1 MKPFDRRIPAAL
13 TALVLAGQL
22 CLPTAALSVS
32 TTASPEGDVSIT
44 QAFPDRALQS
54 WLMKQSNLNGM
65 GADGVLTQQERLSV
79 THLDLSGLNLTN
91 LAGLEL
97 FPNLQS
103 LDCSNNQLTSLDLSG
118 NPALEH
124 VNCAFNRL
132 TTLDLSQN
140 QKLIS
145 LNCEMNLLTSL
156 NLTGCGKLTA
166 LYARNNLLPSLDLSG
181 CGSLEY
187 VELVDNRLTAIDLSN
202 LSNLQFIH
210 LTDNRLTSLDLSHN
224 RKLQGGGFMAEY
236 NQLASVTL
244 PNLSGLTVPLENF
257 SQQNPQPGYDQVG
270 WYLDPQGDTPVS
282 DSLSAQGQTLYSK
295 PIANQYTIY
304 FSANGGSGSMSP
316 LSARW
321 DSALNLTPNAFYRP
335 GYTFSH
341 WSTQPQK
348 EATTYQDEEEVLNLA
363 GEKNNGERV
372 TLYARWTPN
381 QYTVVLNANGGTGDD
396 VSLEA
401 TYGQS
406 LTLTPN
412 AFEKDDKEFAGWSL
426 TSGGPVR
433 YPDSAQVQDLTTQS
447 GGSVTLYAVWR
458 TPLSEV
464 QKPYLAELEQA
475 FQCYSSGRSAQYTTE
490 DWDTLSA
497 AYDNGVEAI
506 RAADTEEAMA
516 AARDEAIYAMEAVST
531 LEQRVEEVTGAW
543 QREHSAALTYLSSR
557 RLDESNAQSA
567 LYLAQEAMAALSEER
582 LGEACALS
590 SPEDR
595 ALVVSAASAQL
606 QEKGAQLLALEQS
619 AQWVLSL
626 DGLSQLPMEQTT
638 GELLDRY
645 QNALSAWAGVKDTLG
660 TMISSSLPNA
670 LEARYELA
678 GQKRSAAQS
687 LETAYHQLDQSL
699 YSDKGQAALAQ
710 ALSNGLSAIQSA
722 ASTAQTQESRKAAWD
737 LISQIPTA
745 DQEATQPIPPVTP
758 DPPAG
763 GGSSGGGSSSGG
775 SGGGAGGGGATETPE
790 TPNTTVTD
798 EKTGATAQVT
808 TDDKGTVTAQVTLPQ
823 GVKRATLHIPAQ
835 VSPSTVA
842 MVVKEDGSREILR
855 KSVPTQDGLAVQV
868 TESCQ
873 IQLVDNSAAFADVA
887 QDAWFSTA
895 VQFTASRELFSGVGD
910 GRFAPQDSMSRAM
923 LVTVLYQL
931 ENRPQTSTEGT
942 FSDVAQDAWYHDAA
956 LWAQEQ
962 GITGG
967 SGDGSFSPNASITRE
982 SLALMLYRSAQ
993 SLGVTGKEGQ
1003 SLDGFA
1009 DHGSVSPWAQQA
1021 MEWAYANGILS
1032 GNDKGQLA
1040 PQADSSRAEV
1050 SAMLSRFVE
1059 LVTL

>member
-22 CLPTAALSVS
+22 CLPTAALSLS
-32 TTASPEGDVSIT
+32 TAASPEGDVSIT

-54 WLMKQSNLNGM
+54 WLMKQGNLGGM

-156 NLTGCGKLTA
+156 NLSGCGKLTA
-166 LYARNNLLPSLDLSG
+166 LFARNNLLPSLELSD
-181 CGSLEY
+181 CSSLEY
-187 VELVDNRLTAIDLSN
+187 VELVDNRLTHIDLSS
-202 LSNLQFIH
+202 LSNLHFIH

-224 RKLQGGGFMAEY
+224 LKLQNGGFMAEY
-236 NQLASVTL
+236 NQLTSVTL

-257 SQQNPQPGYDQVG
+257 SQQNPQPGYSQVA
-270 WYLDPQGDTPVS
+270 WYLDPQGSAPAS
-282 DSLSAQGQTLYSK
+282 DSLTAEGQTLYSK

-316 LSARW
+316 LSAQW
-321 DSALNLTPNAFYRP
+321 DSAVKLTPNGFSRP

-348 EATTYQDEEEVLNLA
+348 DATTYQNEQEVENLA

-406 LTLTPN
+406 LTLTAN

-426 TSGGPVR
+426 TSNGPVR
-433 YPDSAQVQDLTTQS
+433 YPDNAQVQDLTTQS

-475 FQCYSSGRSAQYTTE
+475 FQSYSSGRSAQYTTE

-497 AYDNGVEAI
+497 AL
-506 RAADTEEAMA
+506 
-516 AARDEAIYAMEAVST
+516 S
-531 LEQRVEEVTGAW
+531 
-543 QREHSAALTYLSSR
+543 YLSSR
-557 RLDESNAQSA
+557 RLNESNAQSA
-567 LYLAQEAMAALSEER
+567 LDLAQEAMAALSEER
-582 LGEACALS
+582 LSEATSLS

-595 ALVVSAASAQL
+595 ALVVGAASAQL
-606 QEKGAQLLALEQS
+606 QEKGAQLLTLEQS

-626 DGLSQLPMEQTT
+626 DGLSQLPMENTT
-638 GELLDRY
+638 GEMLDYY

-660 TMISSSLPNA
+660 TMISSSLPTA
-670 LEARYELA
+670 LEQRYELA
-678 GQKRSAAQS
+678 SQKRSAAQS

-710 ALSNGLSAIQSA
+710 ALSNGLSAIQST

-763 GGSSGGGSSSGG
+763 GGSTGGGSAGG
-775 SGGGAGGGGATETPE
+775 SGSTGGAGGGAGSGGATETPS
-790 TPNTTVTD
+790 TTVTD
-798 EKTGATAQVT
+798 EKTGATAQVA

-823 GVKRATLHIPAQ
+823 GVKRATLNIPAK

-855 KSVPTQDGLAVQV
+855 KSVPTKDGLAVQV
-868 TESCQ
+868 TGSCK

-910 GRFAPQDSMSRAM
+910 NHFAPQNSMSRAM

-931 ENRPQTSTEGT
+931 ENRPQTANTGS

-956 LWAQEQ
+956 LWAQQQ

-967 SGDGSFSPNASITRE
+967 SGDGSFSPDASISRE

-993 SLGVTGKEGQ
+993 SLGVAGKEGQ
-1003 SLDGFA
+1003 SLDSFA
-1009 DHGSVSPWAQQA
+1009 DHGSVSPWAKQA

-1032 GNDKGQLA
+1032 GNDNG
-1040 PQADSSRAEV
+1040 
-1050 SAMLSRFVE
+1050 
-1059 LVTL
+1059 

>member
-22 CLPTAALSVS
+22 CLPTAALSA
-32 TTASPEGDVSIT
+32 TTSASPEGDVSIT

-54 WLMKQSNLNGM
+54 WLMKQSNLGGM

-79 THLDLSGLNLTN
+79 THLDLSGLNLTS
-91 LAGLEL
+91 LSGLEL

-103 LDCSNNQLTSLDLSG
+103 LDCSNNQLTALDLSG

-140 QKLIS
+140 HKLIS

-156 NLTGCGKLTA
+156 NLSGCSKLTA
-166 LYARNNLLPSLDLSG
+166 LFARNNLLPSLDLSN

-187 VELVDNRLTAIDLSN
+187 VELVDNRLTSIDLSS
-202 LSNLQFIH
+202 LSNLHFIH
-210 LTDNRLTSLDLSHN
+210 LTDNRLTTLDLSHN
-224 RKLQGGGFMAEY
+224 LKLQNGGFMAEY
-236 NQLASVTL
+236 NQLTSVTL
-244 PNLSGLTVPLENF
+244 PNFSGLTVPLENF
-257 SQQNPQPGYDQVG
+257 SQQNPQPGYSQVA
-270 WYLDPQGDTPVS
+270 WYLDPQGSSPAS
-282 DSLSAQGQTLYSK
+282 DSLSAEGQTLYSK

-316 LSARW
+316 QSAQW
-321 DSALNLTPNAFYRP
+321 DSPVKLTTNNFSRP

-348 EATTYQDEEEVLNLA
+348 DATTYQDEQEVQNLA

-396 VSLEA
+396 VSLDA

-406 LTLTPN
+406 LTLTAN
-412 AFEKDDKEFAGWSL
+412 SFEKDDKEFAGWSL
-426 TSGGPVR
+426 TSNGPVR

-464 QKPYLAELEQA
+464 QKPYLAQLEQA
-475 FQCYSSGRSAQYTTE
+475 FQSYSSGRSAQYTTE

-497 AYDNGVEAI
+497 AYDKGAEDI
-506 RAADTEEAMA
+506 RAAQTEDAMA
-516 AARDEAIYAMEAVST
+516 AARDEAIHAMEAVST
-531 LEQRVEEVTGAW
+531 LEKRVNEVTGAW
-543 QREHSAALTYLSSR
+543 QREHSAALSYLSSR

-567 LYLAQEAMAALSEER
+567 LDLAQEAMAALSEER
-582 LGEACALS
+582 LSEATSLS
-590 SPEDR
+590 SSEDR
-595 ALVVSAASAQL
+595 ALVVGAASAQL
-606 QEKGAQLLALEQS
+606 QEKGAQLLTLEQS

-626 DGLSQLPMEQTT
+626 DGLSQLPMEKTT

-660 TMISSSLPNA
+660 TMVSSSLPSA
-670 LEARYELA
+670 LEQRYELA

-699 YSDKGQAALAQ
+699 YSAKGQAALAQ

-722 ASTAQTQESRKAAWD
+722 SSTAQTKESRKAAWD

-745 DQEATQPIPPVTP
+745 DQEATQPIPPVN
-758 DPPAG
+758 PPAG
-763 GGSSGGGSSSGG
+763 GGSAGG
-775 SGGGAGGGGATETPE
+775 SGSTGGGATETPE

-798 EKTGATAQVT
+798 EKTGATAQVS

-823 GVKRATLHIPAQ
+823 GVKRATLNIPAK

-855 KSVPTQDGLAVQV
+855 KSVPTKDGLAVQV
-868 TESCQ
+868 TGSCK

-895 VQFTASRELFSGVGD
+895 VQFTASRELFSGVGE

-931 ENRPQTSTEGT
+931 ENRPQTANTGS

-956 LWAQEQ
+956 LWAQQQ

-967 SGDGSFSPNASITRE
+967 SGDGSFSPNASISRE

-993 SLGVTGKEGQ
+993 SLGVAGKEGQ
-1003 SLDGFA
+1003 SLDNFA
-1009 DHGSVSPWAQQA
+1009 DHGSVSPWAKQA

>member
-1 MKPFDRRIPAAL
+1 MKPIDRRIPAAL

-22 CLPTAALSVS
+22 CLPTAALSLS
-32 TTASPEGDVSIT
+32 TAASPEGDVSIT
-44 QAFPDRALQS
+44 QAFPDCALQS
-54 WLMKQSNLNGM
+54 WLMKQGNLGGM

-156 NLTGCGKLTA
+156 NLSGCGKLTA
-166 LYARNNLLPSLDLSG
+166 LFARNNLLPSLELSD
-181 CGSLEY
+181 CSSLEY
-187 VELVDNRLTAIDLSN
+187 VELVDNRLTHIDLSS
-202 LSNLQFIH
+202 LSNLHFIH

-224 RKLQGGGFMAEY
+224 LKLLNGGFMAEY
-236 NQLASVTL
+236 NQLTSVTL
-244 PNLSGLTVPLENF
+244 PNHSGLTVPLENF
-257 SQQNPQPGYDQVG
+257 SQQNPQPGYSQVA
-270 WYLDPQGDTPVS
+270 WYLDPQGSAPAS
-282 DSLSAQGQTLYSK
+282 DSLTAEGQTLYSK

-304 FSANGGSGSMSP
+304 FSANGGSGSNYT
-316 LSARW
+316 LSAPC
-321 DSALNLTPNAFYRP
+321 DTTLTLTPNGFSRP

-348 EATTYQDEEEVLNLA
+348 DATTYQNEQEVENLA

-406 LTLTPN
+406 LTLTAN
-412 AFEKDDKEFAGWSL
+412 SFEKDDKEFAGWSL
-426 TSGGPVR
+426 TSNGPVR
-433 YPDSAQVQDLTTQS
+433 YPDNAQVQDLTTQS

-475 FQCYSSGRSAQYTTE
+475 FQSYSSGRSAQYTTE

-497 AYDNGVEAI
+497 AYD
-506 RAADTEEAMA
+506 
-516 AARDEAIYAMEAVST
+516 
-531 LEQRVEEVTGAW
+531 
-543 QREHSAALTYLSSR
+543 
-557 RLDESNAQSA
+557 
-567 LYLAQEAMAALSEER
+567 
-582 LGEACALS
+582 
-590 SPEDR
+590 
-595 ALVVSAASAQL
+595 
-606 QEKGAQLLALEQS
+606 
-619 AQWVLSL
+619 
-626 DGLSQLPMEQTT
+626 
-638 GELLDRY
+638 
-645 QNALSAWAGVKDTLG
+645 
-660 TMISSSLPNA
+660 
-670 LEARYELA
+670 
-678 GQKRSAAQS
+678 
-687 LETAYHQLDQSL
+687 
-699 YSDKGQAALAQ
+699 
-710 ALSNGLSAIQSA
+710 
-722 ASTAQTQESRKAAWD
+722 
-737 LISQIPTA
+737 
-745 DQEATQPIPPVTP
+745 
-758 DPPAG
+758 
-763 GGSSGGGSSSGG
+763 
-775 SGGGAGGGGATETPE
+775 
-790 TPNTTVTD
+790 
-798 EKTGATAQVT
+798 
-808 TDDKGTVTAQVTLPQ
+808 KGTVTAQVTLPQ
-823 GVKRATLHIPAQ
+823 GVKRATLNIPAK

-855 KSVPTQDGLAVQV
+855 KSLPTKDGLAVQV
-868 TESCQ
+868 TGSCK

-910 GRFAPQDSMSRAM
+910 NHFAPQDSMSRAM

-931 ENRPQTSTEGT
+931 ENRPQTANTGS

-956 LWAQEQ
+956 LWAQQQ

-967 SGDGSFSPNASITRE
+967 SGDGSFSPDASISRE

-993 SLGVTGKEGQ
+993 SLGVAGKEGQ
-1003 SLDGFA
+1003 SLDSFA
-1009 DHGSVSPWAQQA
+1009 DHSSVSPWAKQA

-1032 GNDKGQLA
+1032 GNDNGQLA

>member
-1 MKPFDRRIPAAL
+1 
-13 TALVLAGQL
+13 
-22 CLPTAALSVS
+22 
-32 TTASPEGDVSIT
+32 
-44 QAFPDRALQS
+44 
-54 WLMKQSNLNGM
+54 
-65 GADGVLTQQERLSV
+65 
-79 THLDLSGLNLTN
+79 
-91 LAGLEL
+91 
-97 FPNLQS
+97 
-103 LDCSNNQLTSLDLSG
+103 
-118 NPALEH
+118 
-124 VNCAFNRL
+124 
-132 TTLDLSQN
+132 
-140 QKLIS
+140 
-145 LNCEMNLLTSL
+145 
-156 NLTGCGKLTA
+156 
-166 LYARNNLLPSLDLSG
+166 
-181 CGSLEY
+181 
-187 VELVDNRLTAIDLSN
+187 
-202 LSNLQFIH
+202 
-210 LTDNRLTSLDLSHN
+210 
-224 RKLQGGGFMAEY
+224 MAEY
-236 NQLASVTL
+236 NQLTSVTL
-244 PNLSGLTVPLENF
+244 PNLPGLTVPLENF
-257 SQQNPQPGYDQVG
+257 SQQNPQPGYSQVA
-270 WYLDPQGDTPVS
+270 WYLDPQGSAPAS
-282 DSLSAQGQTLYSK
+282 DSLTAEGQTLYSK

-316 LSARW
+316 LSAQW
-321 DSALNLTPNAFYRP
+321 DSAVKLTPNGFSRP

-348 EATTYQDEEEVLNLA
+348 DTTTYQNEQEVENLA

-372 TLYARWTPN
+372 TLYARWIPN

-406 LTLTPN
+406 LTLTAN

-426 TSGGPVR
+426 TSNGPVR
-433 YPDSAQVQDLTTQS
+433 YPDNAQVQDLTTQS

-475 FQCYSSGRSAQYTTE
+475 FQSYSSGRSAQYTTE

-497 AYDNGVEAI
+497 AYDKGAEDI
-506 RAADTEEAMA
+506 RAAQTEDAMA
-516 AARDEAIYAMEAVST
+516 AARDEAIHAMEAVST
-531 LEQRVEEVTGAW
+531 LEERVNEVTGAW
-543 QREHSAALTYLSSR
+543 QREHSAALSYLSSR
-557 RLDESNAQSA
+557 RLNESNAQSA
-567 LYLAQEAMAALSEER
+567 LDLAQEAMAALSEER
-582 LGEACALS
+582 LSEATSLS

-595 ALVVSAASAQL
+595 ALVVGAASAQL
-606 QEKGAQLLALEQS
+606 QEKGAQLLTLEQS

-626 DGLSQLPMEQTT
+626 D
-638 GELLDRY
+638 
-645 QNALSAWAGVKDTLG
+645 
-660 TMISSSLPNA
+660 
-670 LEARYELA
+670 
-678 GQKRSAAQS
+678 
-687 LETAYHQLDQSL
+687 
-699 YSDKGQAALAQ
+699 
-710 ALSNGLSAIQSA
+710 GLSAIQSA

-763 GGSSGGGSSSGG
+763 GGSTGGGSAGG
-775 SGGGAGGGGATETPE
+775 SGSTGGAGGGASSGGATETPS
-790 TPNTTVTD
+790 TTVTD
-798 EKTGATAQVT
+798 EKTGAT
-808 TDDKGTVTAQVTLPQ
+808 LS
-823 GVKRATLHIPAQ
+823 IPAK

-855 KSVPTQDGLAVQV
+855 KSVPTKDGLAVQV
-868 TESCQ
+868 TGSCK

-910 GRFAPQDSMSRAM
+910 NHFAPQDSMSRAM

-931 ENRPQTSTEGT
+931 ENRPQTANTGS

-956 LWAQEQ
+956 LWAQQQ

-967 SGDGSFSPNASITRE
+967 SGDGSFSPDASISRE

-993 SLGVTGKEGQ
+993 SLGVAGKEGQ
-1003 SLDGFA
+1003 SLDSFA
-1009 DHGSVSPWAQQA
+1009 DHGSVSPWAKQA

-1032 GNDKGQLA
+1032 GNDNGQLA

>member
-1 MKPFDRRIPAAL
+1 
-13 TALVLAGQL
+13 
-22 CLPTAALSVS
+22 
-32 TTASPEGDVSIT
+32 
-44 QAFPDRALQS
+44 
-54 WLMKQSNLNGM
+54 
-65 GADGVLTQQERLSV
+65 
-79 THLDLSGLNLTN
+79 
-91 LAGLEL
+91 
-97 FPNLQS
+97 
-103 LDCSNNQLTSLDLSG
+103 
-118 NPALEH
+118 
-124 VNCAFNRL
+124 
-132 TTLDLSQN
+132 
-140 QKLIS
+140 
-145 LNCEMNLLTSL
+145 MNLLTSL
-156 NLTGCGKLTA
+156 NLSGCGKLTA
-166 LYARNNLLPSLDLSG
+166 LFARNNLLPSLELSD
-181 CGSLEY
+181 CSSLEY
-187 VELVDNRLTAIDLSN
+187 VELVDNRLTHIDLSS
-202 LSNLQFIH
+202 LSNLHFIH

-224 RKLQGGGFMAEY
+224 LKLQNGGFMAEY
-236 NQLASVTL
+236 NQLTSVTL

-257 SQQNPQPGYDQVG
+257 SQQNPQPGYSQVA
-270 WYLDPQGDTPVS
+270 WYLDPQGSAPAS
-282 DSLSAQGQTLYSK
+282 DSLTAEGQTLYSK

-316 LSARW
+316 LSAQW
-321 DSALNLTPNAFYRP
+321 DSAVKLTPNGFSRP

-348 EATTYQDEEEVLNLA
+348 DATTYQNEQEVENLA

-406 LTLTPN
+406 LTLTAN

-426 TSGGPVR
+426 TSNGPVR
-433 YPDSAQVQDLTTQS
+433 YPDNAQVQDLTTQS

-475 FQCYSSGRSAQYTTE
+475 FQSYSSGRSAQYTTE

-497 AYDNGVEAI
+497 AL
-506 RAADTEEAMA
+506 
-516 AARDEAIYAMEAVST
+516 S
-531 LEQRVEEVTGAW
+531 
-543 QREHSAALTYLSSR
+543 YLSSR
-557 RLDESNAQSA
+557 RLNESNAQSA
-567 LYLAQEAMAALSEER
+567 LDLAQEAMAALSEER
-582 LGEACALS
+582 LSEATSLS

-595 ALVVSAASAQL
+595 ALVVGAASAQL
-606 QEKGAQLLALEQS
+606 QEKGAQLLTLEQS

-626 DGLSQLPMEQTT
+626 DGLSQLPMENTT
-638 GELLDRY
+638 GEMLDYY

-660 TMISSSLPNA
+660 TMISSSLPTA
-670 LEARYELA
+670 LEQRYELA
-678 GQKRSAAQS
+678 SQKRSAAQS

-745 DQEATQPIPPVTP
+745 DQEATQPISPVTP

-763 GGSSGGGSSSGG
+763 GGSTGGGSAGG
-775 SGGGAGGGGATETPE
+775 SGSTGGAGGGAGSGGATETPS
-790 TPNTTVTD
+790 TTVTD
-798 EKTGATAQVT
+798 EKTGATAQVA

-823 GVKRATLHIPAQ
+823 GVKRATLNIPAK

-855 KSVPTQDGLAVQV
+855 KSVPTKDGLAVQV
-868 TESCQ
+868 TGSCK

-887 QDAWFSTA
+887 QDAW
-895 VQFTASRELFSGVGD
+895 
-910 GRFAPQDSMSRAM
+910 
-923 LVTVLYQL
+923 
-931 ENRPQTSTEGT
+931 
-942 FSDVAQDAWYHDAA
+942 YHDAA
-956 LWAQEQ
+956 LWAQHQ

-967 SGDGSFSPNASITRE
+967 SGDGSFSPDASISRE

-993 SLGVTGKEGQ
+993 SLGVAGKEGQ
-1003 SLDGFA
+1003 SLDSFA
-1009 DHGSVSPWAQQA
+1009 DHGSVSPWAKQA

>member
-1 MKPFDRRIPAAL
+1 
-13 TALVLAGQL
+13 
-22 CLPTAALSVS
+22 
-32 TTASPEGDVSIT
+32 
-44 QAFPDRALQS
+44 
-54 WLMKQSNLNGM
+54 
-65 GADGVLTQQERLSV
+65 
-79 THLDLSGLNLTN
+79 
-91 LAGLEL
+91 
-97 FPNLQS
+97 
-103 LDCSNNQLTSLDLSG
+103 
-118 NPALEH
+118 
-124 VNCAFNRL
+124 
-132 TTLDLSQN
+132 
-140 QKLIS
+140 
-145 LNCEMNLLTSL
+145 MNLLTSL
-156 NLTGCGKLTA
+156 NLSGCGKLTA
-166 LYARNNLLPSLDLSG
+166 LFARNNLLPSLELSD
-181 CGSLEY
+181 CSSLEY
-187 VELVDNRLTAIDLSN
+187 VELVDNRLTHIDLSS
-202 LSNLQFIH
+202 LSNLHFIH

-224 RKLQGGGFMAEY
+224 LKLQNGGFMAEY
-236 NQLASVTL
+236 NQLTSVTL

-257 SQQNPQPGYDQVG
+257 SQQNPQPGYSQVA
-270 WYLDPQGDTPVS
+270 WYLDPQGSAPAS
-282 DSLSAQGQTLYSK
+282 DSLTAEGQTLYSK

-316 LSARW
+316 LSAQW
-321 DSALNLTPNAFYRP
+321 DSAVKLTPNGFSRP

-348 EATTYQDEEEVLNLA
+348 DTTTYQNEQEVENLA

-406 LTLTPN
+406 LTLTAN

-426 TSGGPVR
+426 TSNGPVR
-433 YPDSAQVQDLTTQS
+433 YPDNAQVQDLTTQS

-475 FQCYSSGRSAQYTTE
+475 FQSYSSGRSAQYTTE

-497 AYDNGVEAI
+497 AYDKGAENI
-506 RAADTEEAMA
+506 RAAQTEDAMA
-516 AARDEAIYAMEAVST
+516 AARDEAIHAMEAVST
-531 LEQRVEEVTGAW
+531 LEERVNEVTGAW
-543 QREHSAALTYLSSR
+543 QREHSAALSYLSSR
-557 RLDESNAQSA
+557 RLNESNAQSA
-567 LYLAQEAMAALSEER
+567 LDLAQEAMATLSEER
-582 LGEACALS
+582 LSEATSLS

-595 ALVVSAASAQL
+595 ALVVGAASAQL
-606 QEKGAQLLALEQS
+606 QEKGAQLLTLEQS

-626 DGLSQLPMEQTT
+626 DGLSQLPMENTT
-638 GELLDRY
+638 GEMLDYY

-660 TMISSSLPNA
+660 TMISSSLPSA
-670 LEARYELA
+670 LEQRYELA
-678 GQKRSAAQS
+678 SQKHSAAQS

-699 YSDKGQAALAQ
+699 YSDKSQAALAQ

-763 GGSSGGGSSSGG
+763 GGSTGGGSAGG
-775 SGGGAGGGGATETPE
+775 SGSTGGAGGGAGSGGATETPS
-790 TPNTTVTD
+790 TTVTD
-798 EKTGATAQVT
+798 EKTGATAQVA

-823 GVKRATLHIPAQ
+823 GVKRATLNIPAK

-855 KSVPTQDGLAVQV
+855 KSVPTKDGLAVQV
-868 TESCQ
+868 TGSCK

-910 GRFAPQDSMSRAM
+910 NHFAPQDSMSRAM

-931 ENRPQTSTEGT
+931 ENRPQTANTGS

-956 LWAQEQ
+956 LWAQHQ

-967 SGDGSFSPNASITRE
+967 SGDGSFSPDASISRE

-993 SLGVTGKEGQ
+993 SLGVAGKEGQ
-1003 SLDGFA
+1003 SLDSFA
-1009 DHGSVSPWAQQA
+1009 DHGSVSPWAKQA

>member
-1 MKPFDRRIPAAL
+1 
-13 TALVLAGQL
+13 
-22 CLPTAALSVS
+22 
-32 TTASPEGDVSIT
+32 
-44 QAFPDRALQS
+44 
-54 WLMKQSNLNGM
+54 
-65 GADGVLTQQERLSV
+65 
-79 THLDLSGLNLTN
+79 
-91 LAGLEL
+91 
-97 FPNLQS
+97 
-103 LDCSNNQLTSLDLSG
+103 
-118 NPALEH
+118 
-124 VNCAFNRL
+124 
-132 TTLDLSQN
+132 
-140 QKLIS
+140 
-145 LNCEMNLLTSL
+145 MNLLTSL
-156 NLTGCGKLTA
+156 NLSGCGKLTA
-166 LYARNNLLPSLDLSG
+166 LFARNNLLPSLELSD
-181 CGSLEY
+181 CSSLEY
-187 VELVDNRLTAIDLSN
+187 VELVDNRLTHIDLSS
-202 LSNLQFIH
+202 LSNLHFIH

-224 RKLQGGGFMAEY
+224 LKLQNGGFMAEY
-236 NQLASVTL
+236 NQLTSVTL

-257 SQQNPQPGYDQVG
+257 SQQNPQPGYSQVA
-270 WYLDPQGDTPVS
+270 WYLDPQGSAPAS
-282 DSLSAQGQTLYSK
+282 DSLTAEGQTLYSK

-316 LSARW
+316 LSAQW
-321 DSALNLTPNAFYRP
+321 DSAVKLTPNGFSRP

-348 EATTYQDEEEVLNLA
+348 DATTYQNEQEVENLA

-406 LTLTPN
+406 LTLTAN

-426 TSGGPVR
+426 TSNGPVR
-433 YPDSAQVQDLTTQS
+433 YPDNAQVQDLTTQS

-475 FQCYSSGRSAQYTTE
+475 FQSYSSGRSAQYTTE

-497 AYDNGVEAI
+497 AL
-506 RAADTEEAMA
+506 
-516 AARDEAIYAMEAVST
+516 S
-531 LEQRVEEVTGAW
+531 
-543 QREHSAALTYLSSR
+543 YLSSR
-557 RLDESNAQSA
+557 RLNESNAQSA
-567 LYLAQEAMAALSEER
+567 LDLAQEAMAALSEER
-582 LGEACALS
+582 LSEATSLS

-595 ALVVSAASAQL
+595 ALVVGAASAQL
-606 QEKGAQLLALEQS
+606 QEKGAQLLTLEQS

-626 DGLSQLPMEQTT
+626 DGLSQLPMENTT
-638 GELLDRY
+638 GEMLDYY

-660 TMISSSLPNA
+660 TMISSSLPTA
-670 LEARYELA
+670 LEQRYELA
-678 GQKRSAAQS
+678 SQKRSAAQS

-710 ALSNGLSAIQSA
+710 ALSNGLSAIQST

-763 GGSSGGGSSSGG
+763 GGSTGGGSAGG
-775 SGGGAGGGGATETPE
+775 SGSTGGAGGGAGSGGATETPS
-790 TPNTTVTD
+790 TTVTD
-798 EKTGATAQVT
+798 EKTGATAQVA

-823 GVKRATLHIPAQ
+823 GVKRATLNIPAK

-855 KSVPTQDGLAVQV
+855 KSVPTKDGLAVQV
-868 TESCQ
+868 TGSCK

-910 GRFAPQDSMSRAM
+910 NHFAPQNSMSRAM

-931 ENRPQTSTEGT
+931 ENRPQTANTGS

-956 LWAQEQ
+956 LWAQQQ

-967 SGDGSFSPNASITRE
+967 SGDGSFSPDASISRE

-993 SLGVTGKEGQ
+993 SLGVAGKEGQ
-1003 SLDGFA
+1003 SLDSFA
-1009 DHGSVSPWAQQA
+1009 DHGSVSPWAKQA

-1032 GNDKGQLA
+1032 GNDNG
-1040 PQADSSRAEV
+1040 
-1050 SAMLSRFVE
+1050 
-1059 LVTL
+1059 